1 MRSTDW
7 QKQWVLD
14 MKDLPQSLINEV
26 QKHTNAPWW
35 NGEAYASFNGY
46 PQRIIELE
54 TGAGRAIDDLA
65 AVIEWL
71 REDKQFDK
79 ADRLRTI
86 AGCLARDLN
95 HIGDPDLTRVIAKG
109 WK

>member
-1 MRSTDW
+1 
-7 QKQWVLD
+7 
-14 MKDLPQSLINEV
+14 MKELPQSLVSEV
-26 QKHTNAPWW
+26 QKYTDTPWW

-46 PQRIIELE
+46 PQRIRELE
-54 TGAGRAIDDLA
+54 TGIGRAIDDLA